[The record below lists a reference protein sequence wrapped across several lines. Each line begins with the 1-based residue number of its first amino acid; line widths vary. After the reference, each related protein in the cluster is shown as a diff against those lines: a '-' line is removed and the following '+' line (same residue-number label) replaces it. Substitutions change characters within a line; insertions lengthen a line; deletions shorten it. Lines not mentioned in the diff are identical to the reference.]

1 METYNI
7 PVERTKDL
15 QELLDK
21 FGVSM
26 ENCIYADRNKEG
38 YISYVALNEDDY
50 ISNSGFASKYWRF
63 SDTYKE
69 STNKN
74 K

>member
-26 ENCIYADRNKEG
+26 KDYIYADRNKEG
-38 YISYVALNEDDY
+38 YIYYVALNGNDY
-50 ISNSGFASKYWRF
+50 ISNSGFASKYRRF
-63 SDTYKE
+63 SEAYKE
-69 STNKN
+69 FTNKN